1 MAKKKTVKEAVISE
15 EEKVEKVKKEEKE
28 VEEIL
33 EEVKEVEEKPVKEK
47 KKKDKKGGFFKG
59 VRGEMKQVVWPSAG
73 AIAKSTIAVILI
85 CIFLCLFFEGITL
98 LAAFIKGL
106 FA

>member
-15 EEKVEKVKKEEKE
+15 EEKNEIVEEERNEIVEEEIVEE
-28 VEEIL
+28 VEE
-33 EEVKEVEEKPVKEK
+33 EKPAKEK
-47 KKKDKKGGFFKG
+47 KKKNKKNGFLKG
-59 VRGEMKQVVWPSAG
+59 VRSEMKQVVWPSAG
-73 AIAKSTIAVILI
+73 DIAKSTIAVILI